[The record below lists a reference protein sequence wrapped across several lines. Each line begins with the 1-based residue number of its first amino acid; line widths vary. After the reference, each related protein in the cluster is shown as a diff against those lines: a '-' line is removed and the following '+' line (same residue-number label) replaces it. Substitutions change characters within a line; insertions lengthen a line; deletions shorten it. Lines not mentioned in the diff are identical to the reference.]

1 MLSKSKNPLIGTL
14 RNCLRNT
21 YQNIFYLLFIIEK
34 KKKLIYFYLKNFTQL
49 CNSFFSI
56 VMNRI
61 KIKKKK

>member
-34 KKKLIYFYLKNFTQL
+34 KKINLFLFQEFY
-49 CNSFFSI
+49 S
-56 VMNRI
+56 VM
-61 KIKKKK
+61 